1 MSTIRAGSS
10 GTGRKDKKM
19 QLEQQQDELE
29 IDLKELFFE
38 LLGHWKTL
46 LLSTVLVA
54 AIVMVISKFIL
65 VPQYESTASLY
76 VLSNSIT
83 SIADIQIGTSL
94 TQDYLVVVNGRPV
107 LEQVIENLDLKENYA
122 SLGSKITLNNPA
134 NSRILEITVRDK
146 DPDHAKAIAD
156 EMANVA
162 SDYISIK
169 MDQSAPTIIQNGYAD
184 GKPVSPSIIKNTI
197 IGALAGFLLAAAIV
211 IISYLL
217 NDTIMTGEDVEKKLG
232 MNLLGS
238 LPEVAHEDDGEKT
251 EKQKKL
257 QNKSKKS
264 VSSAM
269 KAKKEV
275 PKKEAPKKGA

>member
-1 MSTIRAGSS
+1 MNIIRAGSS

-197 IGALAGFLLAAAIV
+197 IGALAGFLLAAAVV

-269 KAKKEV
+269 KAKKEA

>member
-269 KAKKEV
+269 KAKKEA

>member
-197 IGALAGFLLAAAIV
+197 IGALAGFLLAAAVV

-269 KAKKEV
+269 KAKKE
-275 PKKEAPKKGA
+275 APKKGA

>member
-1 MSTIRAGSS
+1 MLPVQDWERPAARTDS
-10 GTGRKDKKM
+10 RKDKKM

-38 LLGHWKTL
+38 LLGHWRTL
-46 LLSTVLVA
+46 LLSTALVG
-54 AIVMVISKFIL
+54 AIALVISRFIL

-94 TQDYLVVVNGRPV
+94 TQDYLVVVKGRPV
-107 LEQVIENLDLKENYA
+107 LEQVIENLELKENYA
-122 SLGSKITLNNPA
+122 SLGGKITLNNPA

-184 GKPVSPSIIKNTI
+184 GKPVSPSVIKNTI
-197 IGALAGFLLAAAIV
+197 IGALAGFLLAAAVV

-217 NDTIMTGEDVEKKLG
+217 NDTIMSGEDVEKKLG

-238 LPEVAHEDDGEKT
+238 LPEVVHEDDGDKPEKSR
-251 EKQKKL
+251 KK
-257 QNKSKKS
+257 SGKS

-269 KAKKEV
+269 KAKKEL
-275 PKKEAPKKGA
+275 PKKGA

>member
-1 MSTIRAGSS
+1 
-10 GTGRKDKKM
+10 M

-46 LLSTVLVA
+46 ALSTVLVA
-54 AIVMVISKFIL
+54 AIVMVVSKFIL

-122 SLGSKITLNNPA
+122 SLGNKITLNNPA
-134 NSRILEITVRDK
+134 NSRILEITVRDE

-184 GKPVSPSIIKNTI
+184 GSPVSPNIIKNTI
-197 IGALAGFLLAAAIV
+197 IGALAGFLLAAAVV
-211 IISYLL
+211 IITYLL
-217 NDTIMTGEDVEKKLG
+217 NDTIMIGEDVEKKLG

-238 LPEVAHEDDGEKT
+238 LPEVAREDDGEKP
-251 EKQKKL
+251 EKQKKGGAG
-257 QNKSKKS
+257 SKKS
-264 VSSAM
+264 VSHAV
-269 KAKKEV
+269 KA
-275 PKKEAPKKGA
+275 KKEAPKKGA

>member
-1 MSTIRAGSS
+1 MLPVQDWERPAARTDS
-10 GTGRKDKKM
+10 RKDKKM

-38 LLGHWKTL
+38 LLGHWRTL
-46 LLSTVLVA
+46 LLSTALVG
-54 AIVMVISKFIL
+54 AIALVISRFIL

-94 TQDYLVVVNGRPV
+94 TQDYLVVVKGRPV
-107 LEQVIENLDLKENYA
+107 LEQVIENLELKENYA
-122 SLGSKITLNNPA
+122 SLGGKITLNNPA

-146 DPDHAKAIAD
+146 DPNHAKAIAD

-184 GKPVSPSIIKNTI
+184 GKPVSPSVIKNTI
-197 IGALAGFLLAAAIV
+197 IGALAGFLLAAAVV

-217 NDTIMTGEDVEKKLG
+217 NDTIMSGEDVEKKLG

-238 LPEVAHEDDGEKT
+238 LPEVVHEDDGDKPEKSR
-251 EKQKKL
+251 KK
-257 QNKSKKS
+257 SGKS

-269 KAKKEV
+269 KAKKEL
-275 PKKEAPKKGA
+275 PKKGA